1 MLPTKGILMT
11 HSNSESRNQ
20 INERFGAYRKP
31 TEDTAPK
38 YKAIQEKAL
47 EMAQL
52 IDELCPH
59 SQQKSIALSNL
70 EACKMAANASIAI
83 HTK

>member
-1 MLPTKGILMT
+1 MP
-11 HSNSESRNQ
+11 HSNAESRNQ
-20 INERFGAYRKP
+20 IIERFGPYRKP
-31 TEDTAPK
+31 TENTAPK
-38 YKAIQEKAL
+38 YQAIQEKAL

-52 IDELCPH
+52 IDDLCPH
-59 SQQKSIALSNL
+59 SQQKAIALTNL

>member
-1 MLPTKGILMT
+1 MSTT
-11 HSNSESRNQ
+11 HDTSESRNE
-20 INERFGAYRKP
+20 IEERFGAYRKP
-31 TEDTAPK
+31 TENTAPK

-47 EMAQL
+47 EMAVL

-59 SQQKSIALSNL
+59 SKQKAIALSNL

-83 HTK
+83 HSI